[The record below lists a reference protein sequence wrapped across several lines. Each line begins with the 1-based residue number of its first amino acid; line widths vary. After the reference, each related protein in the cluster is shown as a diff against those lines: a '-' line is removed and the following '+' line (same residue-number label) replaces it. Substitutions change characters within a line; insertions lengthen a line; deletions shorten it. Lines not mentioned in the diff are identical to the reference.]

1 MTSGTYRHVRDVQV
15 RVDPIE
21 RLHASGRHLG
31 AAAEVEG
38 LERRKDARTP
48 SSVTL
53 RQQVRSR
60 DVIAGR
66 LLTARSASSVNTA
79 PSPLDLQRHHRREA
93 PHHHAHGLV
102 GGLPS
107 QHQPHHQRIVHGLPP
122 SANQPHRGGGLRE
135 PQAALL
141 PPSRL
146 QQLQHIR
153 QQLLPHI
160 RPPALRLPPPLCSQ
174 HRGQP

>member
-1 MTSGTYRHVRDVQV
+1 MPLRDMQA
-15 RVDPIE
+15 RGGGGAAE
-21 RLHASGRHLG
+21 RLHASCCHLG
-31 AAAEVEG
+31 ALLRSRDVNTG
-38 LERRKDARTP
+38 RMLNARTP
-48 SSVTL
+48 SSVML
-53 RQQVRSR
+53 RQQVRSKE
-60 DVIAGR
+60 VSMVQ
-66 LLTARSASSVNTA
+66 LLTARNPLVRQQGARPVVA
-79 PSPLDLQRHHRREA
+79 LDLQRRHRREA

-107 QHQPHHQRIVHGLPP
+107 QHQPPYQRIVHGLPP

-141 PPSRL
+141 PPL
-146 QQLQHIR
+146 QQLQHLR
-153 QQLLPHI
+153 QQLLSHI